1 MIRTSRQLKDLIRNL
16 SQSSGIPQY
25 LLIRRYMMDRFLER
39 LSVSP
44 YREKFILKGGMLV
57 SEIVGI
63 HARATK
69 DIDTTV
75 KGLPLTKEHMKNVID
90 DIISVDV
97 QDNIIFRVTSVD
109 TIMDEADYEG
119 IRIGLEAK
127 FDGSVTPMKIDISTN
142 DIITPQE
149 VVYEYKLMLEDRT
162 ISILAYP
169 LETVLAEKIETLLSR
184 AETNTRMRDF
194 YDIHILSQSCESE
207 IEYQILGEALAATAG
222 RRGTTAILDQAE
234 SVLNALES
242 SFRMEE
248 LWKRYQAKN
257 SYTESFSWQEVMSST
272 RKLCLKSG
280 LNVSQ

>member
-16 SQSSGIPQY
+16 SQSSGVPQY

-44 YREKFILKGGMLV
+44 YREKFILKGGILV

-90 DIISVDV
+90 EIISVDV

-207 IEYQILGEALAATAG
+207 IEYQILGEALAATAD

>member
-39 LSVSP
+39 LSVSR

-119 IRIGLEAK
+119 IRIGLEAR

-169 LETVLAEKIETLLSR
+169 LETVLAEKIETLISR

-207 IEYQILGEALAATAG
+207 IEYQILGGALAATAG

-248 LWKRYQAKN
+248 LWKRYQEKN
-257 SYTESFSWQEVMSST
+257 SYTEGFSWQEVVSST
-272 RKLCLKSG
+272 RKMCLKSG

>member
-44 YREKFILKGGMLV
+44 YRENFILKGGMLV

-119 IRIGLEAK
+119 IRIGLEAR

-169 LETVLAEKIETLLSR
+169 LETVLAEKS
-184 AETNTRMRDF
+184 
-194 YDIHILSQSCESE
+194 
-207 IEYQILGEALAATAG
+207 
-222 RRGTTAILDQAE
+222 
-234 SVLNALES
+234 
-242 SFRMEE
+242 
-248 LWKRYQAKN
+248 KR
-257 SYTESFSWQEVMSST
+257 
-272 RKLCLKSG
+272 
-280 LNVSQ
+280 